1 MATAEAPLPLTVD
14 AFNRL
19 DLRQKIGVMI
29 AIALAIGLLVGGWLW
44 AVEPTYGVVFSN
56 LSEQDGGEII
66 AALEQ
71 QNIPYKISA
80 GGTAILVPSAQVNE
94 VRLRLASQ
102 GLPKGGLVGFEI
114 MDTQKLGISQFAEQV
129 NYQRA
134 LEGELARSIQS
145 LAAVKGARVHLAI
158 PKQSA
163 FLRDDQKSTASVLV
177 NLYPG
182 RTLDASQVAG
192 IVHLVSSSVPRLAPE
207 SVSVIDQTGN
217 LISKQSEFSNQ
228 SGLNPSQI
236 TYLREIEDD
245 YRRRAE
251 AILTPMVGASN
262 VRAQVSADVDFS
274 QVEQVAET
282 YKPNPSPDT
291 AIRSEQTTESGSGGA
306 NTATGVPGALT
317 NQPPVPATAPI
328 TNPPTRGTA
337 TAGNTKTAGNFNK
350 SSTVNFELDK
360 TVKHTKLPPGAIR
373 RLAVAVVINHRIDAK
388 GKSVPLSDAE
398 MKQAT
403 ALVQEAVGFD
413 KARGDTVNVANVSFA
428 AAEREAVPA
437 LPLWKD
443 PWVLATAA
451 TIGKWLL
458 YAAIAWLLWKKA
470 FKPLFGMFAAAAR
483 RVEIE
488 QANRAEMAAEGHV
501 VARGAQAF
509 DAKLQQARDL
519 AKEDPRLVAGVI
531 KEWVGGQ

>member
-19 DLRQKIGVMI
+19 DLRQKIGVMV
-29 AIALAIGLLVGGWLW
+29 AIALAIGLIVGGWLW
-44 AVEPTYGVVFSN
+44 AAEPTYGVVFSN

-94 VRLRLASQ
+94 IRLKLASQ

-114 MDTQKLGISQFAEQV
+114 MDTQKLGISQFAEQI

-158 PKQSA
+158 PKQTA
-163 FLRDDQKSTASVLV
+163 FLRDDQKPTASVLV

-182 RTLDASQVAG
+182 RTLDAAQVAG
-192 IVHLVSSSVPRLAPE
+192 IVHLVSSSVPQLAPE
-207 SVSVIDQTGN
+207 QVSVIDQTGN
-217 LISKQSEFSNQ
+217 LISKQGDLSDQ
-228 SGLNPSQI
+228 SGLNASQI
-236 TYLREIEDD
+236 NYLREIEND

-262 VRAQVSADVDFS
+262 VRAQVSADLDFS

-291 AIRSEQTTESGSGGA
+291 AIRSQQTTESGSGGA
-306 NTATGVPGALT
+306 NAAAGVPGALT

-328 TNPPTRGTA
+328 TNPPTRGAT
-337 TAGNTKTAGNFNK
+337 TAGNAQTPGNFNK
-350 SSTVNFELDK
+350 SSTVNYELDK

-373 RLAVAVVINHRIDAK
+373 RLAVAVVINHRTDAK

-443 PWVLATAA
+443 PWILATAA
-451 TIGKWLL
+451 TLGKWLL
-458 YAAIAWLLWKKA
+458 YAALAWLLWKKA
-470 FKPLFGMFAAAAR
+470 FKPLFGMFAAAAH

-488 QANRAEMAAEGHV
+488 QSSRAEMAAEGHV
-501 VARGAQAF
+501 AGRGMQAF
-509 DAKLQQARDL
+509 DVKLQQARDL
-519 AKEDPRLVAGVI
+519 AKQDPRLVAGVI

>member
-1 MATAEAPLPLTVD
+1 MATAEATLPLTLD

-19 DLRQKIGVMI
+19 DLRQKIGVMV
-29 AIALAIGLLVGGWLW
+29 AIAMAVALLVGGWLW
-44 AVEPTYGVVFSN
+44 ASEPTYGIVFAN

-114 MDTQKLGISQFAEQV
+114 MDTQKLGISQFAEQI
-129 NYQRA
+129 NFQRA

-158 PKQSA
+158 PKQTA
-163 FLRDDQKSTASVLV
+163 FLRDDQKPTASVLV

-182 RTLDASQVAG
+182 RTLDGSQVAG
-192 IVHLVSSSVPRLAPE
+192 IVHLVSSSVPQLAPE
-207 SVSVIDQTGN
+207 QVSVIDQTGN
-217 LISKQSEFSNQ
+217 LISKQNDFPDQ

-236 TYLREIEDD
+236 SYLREVEQD

-291 AIRSEQTTESGSGGA
+291 AIRSQQTSESGSGGA
-306 NTATGVPGALT
+306 NVAAGVPGALT

-328 TNPPTRGTA
+328 TNPPAQGA
-337 TAGNTKTAGNFNK
+337 TAAGGNQAPGNFNRNA
-350 SSTVNFELDK
+350 TVNYELDK
-360 TVKHTKLPPGAIR
+360 TVKHTKLAPGVVR
-373 RLAVAVVINHRIDAK
+373 RLAVAVVINHRTDAK

-413 KARGDTVNVANVSFA
+413 KTRGDTVNVANVSFA
-428 AAEREAVPA
+428 AAEREAVPS
-437 LPLWKD
+437 LPLWQD
-443 PWVLATAA
+443 PWLIATAA
-451 TIGKWLL
+451 TVGKWLL
-458 YAAIAWLLWKKA
+458 YAVLAWLLWTKA
-470 FKPLFGMFAAAAR
+470 FKPLFNMFAAAAR

-488 QANRAEMAAEGHV
+488 QAGRAEMAVEGQIGP
-501 VARGAQAF
+501 RGPRNF
-509 DAKLQQARDL
+509 DVKLQQARDL
-519 AKEDPRLVAGVI
+519 AKQDPKLVAGVI